1 MLSGRYELVETVGR
15 GGMGEVWRG
24 VDRELGRTVAVKVLP
39 PDLTRHEEFRSR
51 FRREARTV
59 ASLTHRGIA
68 VLHDVGEDTGGEEAV
83 PYLVMEFIEGRTLAE
98 VLGDG
103 PLTMER
109 SAAIMRDVA
118 DALAHSHAQGLVHRD
133 VKPSNVMI
141 TADGQVKILDFGIAK
156 VVADTATRLTATGM
170 TVGTPAYLSPEQI
183 HGAAVD
189 ARTDQYS
196 LGCLFYELLTGR
208 PPFTGDSPFAVMNQ
222 HLAKDP
228 VPPSALRPQLSF
240 DVDSVVLRALA
251 KQPERRFLGMGA
263 LRDALGSLHSGG
275 GLAGTAGGTRL
286 AGAQE
291 QSAVPAVGPEPA
303 RGVPASAHAVRAAPP
318 LPPQPVAAP
327 TVAPAGAYG
336 AAPPVT
342 APTPD
347 RLTFGSLW
355 RGERLAP
362 LVATLLALPV
372 VISTWNSYAYA
383 GSTTAALAAAWLT
396 ALALTCVRPGL
407 AGAFAAV
414 APATLLL
421 VRDDMPGT
429 VILALLAAACA
440 VGVFHR
446 SGLAAQALSYGAILC
461 AGPVVARTTGYYGEG
476 VTFLLL
482 AAAACT
488 ALAAVRHPRRRDE
501 G

>member
-1 MLSGRYELVETVGR
+1 MRVLSGRYELVETVGR

-24 VDRELGRTVAVKVLP
+24 VDRELGRAVAVKVLP
-39 PDLTRHEEFRSR
+39 PELTRHEEFRSR

-68 VLHDVGEDTGGEEAV
+68 VLHDVGEDTGEDEAV
-83 PYLVMEFIEGRTLAE
+83 PYLVMEFIDGRTLAE

-109 SAAIMRDVA
+109 STAIMRDVA

-183 HGAAVD
+183 HGTAVD

-228 VPPSALRPQLSF
+228 VPPSALRPQLPA
-240 DVDSVVLRALA
+240 DVDAVVLRALA
-251 KQPERRFLGMGA
+251 KQPDQRFLGMGA

-275 GLAGTAGGTRL
+275 SLAGTAGGTRL
-286 AGAQE
+286 AGAQD
-291 QSAVPAVGPEPA
+291 QAAVPGGAPGRA
-303 RGVPASAHAVRAAPP
+303 QAAAAAPP
-318 LPPQPVAAP
+318 LPPQPVSAP
-327 TVAPAGAYG
+327 TV
-336 AAPPVT
+336 PPVT
-342 APTPD
+342 GAFGAPPPVATPAPG
-347 RLTFGSLW
+347 RVTFGALW

-362 LVATLLALPV
+362 FVATLLSLPV
-372 VISTWNSYAYA
+372 VISAWDSYEYA
-383 GSTTAALAAAWLT
+383 GSTTTVALVASWLT
-396 ALALTCVRPGL
+396 ALVLTFLRPGL

-414 APATLLL
+414 APATLLS

-429 VILALLAAACA
+429 VVLALLVVACA
-440 VGVFHR
+440 AGVFYR

-461 AGPVVARTTGYYGEG
+461 AGPVIANTTGYYGEG
-476 VTFLLL
+476 ATFLLL

-488 ALAAVRHPRRRDE
+488 ALAVVRHPRRHGE

>member
-1 MLSGRYELVETVGR
+1 MRVLSGRYELVETVGR

-24 VDRELGRTVAVKVLP
+24 IDRELGRAVAVKVLP
-39 PDLTRHEEFRSR
+39 PELTRHEEFRTR

-68 VLHDVGEDTGGEEAV
+68 VLHDVGEDTGGEEVV

-183 HGAAVD
+183 HGTAVD

-228 VPPSALRPQLSF
+228 VPPSALRPQLPGA
-240 DVDSVVLRALA
+240 VDSVVLRALA
-251 KQPERRFLGMGA
+251 KQPEQRFLGMGA
-263 LRDALGSLHSGG
+263 LRDALGNLHSGG
-275 GLAGTAGGTRL
+275 SLAGTAGGTRL
-286 AGAQE
+286 AGPQE
-291 QSAVPAVGPEPA
+291 QVAVPAGPPPA
-303 RGVPASAHAVRAAPP
+303 ARVAQPAPPAPPQPASAPTIPPVAGTGAAAPP
-318 LPPQPVAAP
+318 AAP
-327 TVAPAGAYG
+327 APGG
-336 AAPPVT
+336 VKI
-342 APTPD
+342 
-347 RLTFGSLW
+347 GSLW

-362 LVATLLALPV
+362 FVATLLALPV
-372 VISTWNSYAYA
+372 VISTWDSYAYSSSA
-383 GSTTAALAAAWLT
+383 MTALVAAWLT
-396 ALALTCVRPGL
+396 ALMLTCLRPGL

-414 APATLLL
+414 APATLLW
-421 VRDDMPGT
+421 VRDDMPGI
-429 VILALLAAACA
+429 VVLLLLAVACA
-440 VGVFHR
+440 VGVFYR
-446 SGLAAQALSYGAILC
+446 SGTAAQVLSYGAILC
-461 AGPVVARTTGYYGEG
+461 VGPVIASTSGYYGEG
-476 VTFLLL
+476 ATFLLL

-488 ALAAVRHPRRRDE
+488 GLAAVRHPRRRSDS
-501 G
+501 